1 MCQGKHLMNTWLNEP
16 VLNHFIV
23 YLLYTINMRLKLIVI
38 AVVAALF
45 ISTPAFAADNI
56 VGNGASFPA
65 NLIDECKASYSRSTG
80 NLVTY
85 TANGSGAGKTS
96 ADVGVGDFWFS
107 DSAHT
112 ASTKKPSII
121 HIPIVAAP
129 IAVIHNLPGNR
140 QLYLSSSTVA
150 KIFAGEITMWNDPA
164 IKADNNRKIK
174 EVTYKKDSKGNLVKD
189 KSGNPVILK
198 TTTKSIVYTLP
209 NQKIKVI
216 FRLDNS
222 GTTNNFVRY
231 MKAFAPDVWT
241 KPVSDSFST
250 SFPKNINDI
259 SNIGRVVGASQSQ
272 GVANLAVKTKYSITY
287 AEVSFAKFFNL
298 KVANIGN
305 ASGNFVEPNSTN
317 VSAFL
322 GEASIDSN
330 NILTYD
336 YATKEPGA
344 YPLGIVSYL
353 LADTVGK
360 NKEAVKRW
368 AKYFVSPECVNSKPE
383 LGFALITGKF
393 LEFVNKQINR
403 L

>member
-1 MCQGKHLMNTWLNEP
+1 VNTWLNKP
-16 VLNHFIV
+16 VFNYSIV
-23 YLLYTINMRLKLIVI
+23 YLLYTFNMRLKLIVI
-38 AVVAALF
+38 AVVAALS
-45 ISTPAFAADNI
+45 ISTPAFATENI
-56 VGNGASFPA
+56 VGNGASFPS
-65 NLIDECKASYSRSTG
+65 NLIDECRSSYAKSTG

-85 TANGSGAGKTS
+85 SANGSGAGKTS
-96 ADVGVGDFWFS
+96 SDKGIGDFWFS

-112 ASTKKPSII
+112 ASTKKPSVI

-129 IAVIHNLPGNR
+129 IAVMHNMPGNR
-140 QLYLSSSTVA
+140 QLYLSSTTVA

-164 IKADNNRKIK
+164 IKADNNRRIK
-174 EVTYKKDSKGNLVKD
+174 EVIYRKDKTGNLVKD
-189 KSGNPVILK
+189 KSGNPLILR
-198 TTTKSIVYTLP
+198 TVTKSIVYTLP
-209 NQKIKVI
+209 NQKIRVV

-222 GTTNNFVRY
+222 GTTNNFVRF
-231 MKAFAPDVWT
+231 MKASSPEVWT
-241 KPVSDSFST
+241 KPAADSFST
-250 SFPKNINDI
+250 SFPKSINDI
-259 SNIGRVVGASQSQ
+259 NNMGRIVGANQSQ
-272 GVANLAVKTKYSITY
+272 GVATLASKTPYSITY

-305 ASGNFVEPNSTN
+305 ASGNFVAPDSAN

-322 GEASIDSN
+322 GEASVDSN

-353 LADTVGK
+353 LADTAGK
-360 NKEAVKRW
+360 NKAAVKEW
-368 AKYFVSPECVNSKPE
+368 AKYLVSPECVNSKPE
-383 LGFALITGKF
+383 LGFALLTGKF

>member
-1 MCQGKHLMNTWLNEP
+1 MNTWLNKP
-16 VLNHFIV
+16 I
-23 YLLYTINMRLKLIVI
+23 LLKILLLIIYTFNMRLKLIVI
-38 AVVAALF
+38 AVVAALS

-80 NLVTY
+80 NIVTY
-85 TANGSGAGKTS
+85 TAGGSGAGKTAS
-96 ADVGVGDFWFS
+96 DNGIGDFWFS

-112 ASTKKPSII
+112 ASTKKSSVI

-129 IAVIHNLPGNR
+129 IAVMHNLPGKR
-140 QLYLSSSTVA
+140 QLYLSSTTVA

-174 EVTYKKDSKGNLVKD
+174 EVIYRKDKAGNLIKD
-189 KSGNPVILK
+189 KAGNPIIIRTLN
-198 TTTKSIVYTLP
+198 KSIRYTLP
-209 NQKIKVI
+209 KQKIKVV

-222 GTTNNFVRY
+222 GTTNNFVKF
-231 MKAFAPDVWT
+231 MKAFSPEVWT
-241 KPVSDSFST
+241 KGVSDSFST
-250 SFPKNINDI
+250 SFPKSINDI
-259 SNIGRVVGASQSQ
+259 GNIGRVVGANQSQ
-272 GVANLAVKTKYSITY
+272 GVATLASKTKYSITY

-305 ASGNFVEPNSTN
+305 ASGNFVEPNSAN

-322 GEASIDSN
+322 GEASVDSN

-353 LADTVGK
+353 LADTAGK
-360 NKEAVKRW
+360 NRAAVKEW
-368 AKYFVSPECVNSKPE
+368 AKYLVSPECVSAKPE

>member
-1 MCQGKHLMNTWLNEP
+1 
-16 VLNHFIV
+16 
-23 YLLYTINMRLKLIVI
+23 MRLKLIVI

-45 ISTPAFAADNI
+45 ISTPAYAADNL

-65 NLIDECKASYSRSTG
+65 NLIDECRASYAKSTG
-80 NLVTY
+80 NNVTY
-85 TANGSGAGKTS
+85 TPSGSGAGKTAS
-96 ADVGVGDFWFS
+96 DNGIGDFWFS

-112 ASTKKPSII
+112 SSTKKPSVI

-129 IAVIHNLPGNR
+129 IAVMHNLPGSR
-140 QLYLSSSTVA
+140 QLYLSSTTVA
-150 KIFAGEITMWNDPA
+150 KIFAGDITMWNDPA
-164 IKADNNRKIK
+164 INADNNRKIK
-174 EVTYKKDSKGNLVKD
+174 EIVYRKDKAGNLVKD
-189 KSGNPVILK
+189 KAGNPIIVRTLNK
-198 TTTKSIVYTLP
+198 TIRYTLP
-209 NQKIKVI
+209 NQKIKVV

-222 GTTNNFVRY
+222 GTTNNFVRF
-231 MKAFAPDVWT
+231 MKASAPEVWT

-250 SFPKNINDI
+250 SFPKSINDLG
-259 SNIGRVVGASQSQ
+259 NIGRVVGASQSQ
-272 GVANLAVKTKYSITY
+272 GVATVSSKTKYSITY

-305 ASGNFVEPNSTN
+305 ASGNFVTPDSAN

-353 LADTVGK
+353 LADTAGK
-360 NKEAVKRW
+360 NRSAVKEW
-368 AKYFVSPECVNSKPE
+368 AKYLVSPSCVNSKPE

-403 L
+403 I

>member
-1 MCQGKHLMNTWLNEP
+1 MNTWLNEP
-16 VLNHFIV
+16 IICQNIV
-23 YLLYTINMRLKLIVI
+23 YLLYTLIMRLKLIVI
-38 AVVAALF
+38 AVVAALS
-45 ISTPAFAADNI
+45 ISTPAFAAENI

-65 NLIDECKASYSRSTG
+65 NLIDECRSSYAKSTG
-80 NLVTY
+80 NVVTY
-85 TANGSGAGKTS
+85 SPNGSGAGKTS
-96 ADVGVGDFWFS
+96 SDKGIGDFWFS

-112 ASTKKPSII
+112 AATKKLSII
-121 HIPIVAAP
+121 HIPVVAAP
-129 IAVIHNLPGNR
+129 IAVMHNLPGNR
-140 QLYLSSSTVA
+140 QVYLSSTTIA
-150 KIFAGEITMWNDPA
+150 KIFAGDITMWNDPA

-174 EVTYKKDSKGNLVKD
+174 EVVYRKDKDGNLIKD
-189 KSGNPVILK
+189 KAGNPVVLRVA
-198 TTTKSIVYTLP
+198 TKSIIYTLP
-209 NQKIKVI
+209 NQKIKVV

-231 MKAFAPDVWT
+231 MKASLPEVWT

-259 SNIGRVVGASQSQ
+259 GNMGRIVGANQSQ
-272 GVANLAVKTKYSITY
+272 GVATLASKTKYSITY

-298 KVANIGN
+298 KVVNIGN
-305 ASGNFVEPNSTN
+305 ASGNFVEPNSAN

-353 LADTVGK
+353 LADTAGK
-360 NKEAVKRW
+360 NKEAVKEW
-368 AKYFVSPECVNSKPE
+368 AKYIVSPACVNAKPE

>member
-1 MCQGKHLMNTWLNEP
+1 MNTWLNEP
-16 VLNHFIV
+16 IIRHNIV
-23 YLLYTINMRLKLIVI
+23 YLLYTIIMRLKLIVM
-38 AVVAALF
+38 AVVAALS
-45 ISTPAFAADNI
+45 ISTPAIAAENI

-65 NLIDECKASYSRSTG
+65 NLIDECKASYAKTTG

-85 TANGSGAGKTS
+85 SANGSGAGKTS
-96 ADVGVGDFWFS
+96 SDKGIGDFWFS

-129 IAVIHNLPGNR
+129 IAVMHNLPGTR
-140 QLYLSSSTVA
+140 QVYLSSTTVA

-174 EVTYKKDSKGNLVKD
+174 EVIYKKDATGNLVKD
-189 KSGNPVILK
+189 KAGNPVVLR

-231 MKAFAPDVWT
+231 MKSFAPNTWT
-241 KPVSDSFST
+241 KAVSDSFST
-250 SFPKNINDI
+250 SFPSNINDI
-259 SNIGRVVGASQSQ
+259 GNIGRVVGANQSQ
-272 GVANLAVKTKYSITY
+272 GVATLASKTKYSITY

-305 ASGNFVEPNSTN
+305 ASGNFVEPNSAN

-353 LADTVGK
+353 LADTAGK
-360 NKEAVKRW
+360 NKASVKEW
-368 AKYFVSPECVNSKPE
+368 AKYLVSPECVSARPE

-393 LEFVNKQINR
+393 LEFVNKQISR

>member
-1 MCQGKHLMNTWLNEP
+1 VNTWLNEP
-16 VLNHFIV
+16 IIFQNIV
-23 YLLYTINMRLKLIVI
+23 YLLYTLNMRLKLIVM
-38 AVVAALF
+38 AVVAALS
-45 ISTPAFAADNI
+45 IYTPAFAAENI

-65 NLIDECKASYSRSTG
+65 NLIDECKSSYAKSTG

-85 TANGSGAGKTS
+85 SANGSGAGKTS
-96 ADVGVGDFWFS
+96 SDKGIGDFWFS

-121 HIPIVAAP
+121 HIPVVAAP
-129 IAVIHNLPGNR
+129 IAVMHNLPGSR
-140 QLYLSSSTVA
+140 QVYLSSTTVA
-150 KIFAGEITMWNDPA
+150 KIFAGDITMWNDPA
-164 IKADNNRKIK
+164 IKSDNNRKIK
-174 EVTYKKDSKGNLVKD
+174 EVVYKKDATGNLIKD
-189 KSGNPVILK
+189 KAGNPVVLR
-198 TTTKSIVYTLP
+198 TVSKSIVYTLP

-231 MKAFAPDVWT
+231 MKAFAPNTWT

-250 SFPKNINDI
+250 SFPNNINDI
-259 SNIGRVVGASQSQ
+259 NNLGRVSGANQSQ
-272 GVANLAVKTKYSITY
+272 GVATLASKTKYSITY

-305 ASGNFVEPNSTN
+305 ASGNFVEPNSAN

-353 LADTVGK
+353 LADTAGK
-360 NKEAVKRW
+360 NKASVKEW
-368 AKYFVSPECVNSKPE
+368 AKYIVSPECVNAKPE

>member
-1 MCQGKHLMNTWLNEP
+1 
-16 VLNHFIV
+16 
-23 YLLYTINMRLKLIVI
+23 MRLKLIVI
-38 AVVAALF
+38 AVVAALS
-45 ISTPAFAADNI
+45 ISTPAFAAENI

-65 NLIDECKASYSRSTG
+65 NLIDECKASYAKSTG

-85 TANGSGAGKTS
+85 SANGSGAGKTS
-96 ADVGVGDFWFS
+96 SDKGIGDFWFS

-121 HIPIVAAP
+121 HIPVVAAP
-129 IAVIHNLPGNR
+129 IAVMHNLPGNR
-140 QLYLSSSTVA
+140 QVYLSSTTVA

-174 EVTYKKDSKGNLVKD
+174 EVIYKKDKSGNLVKD
-189 KSGNPVILK
+189 KSGNPVVLR
-198 TTTKSIVYTLP
+198 TATKSIVYTLP

-231 MKAFAPDVWT
+231 MKAYSPEVWT
-241 KPVSDSFST
+241 KAVSDSFST
-250 SFPKNINDI
+250 SFPKNINDLG
-259 SNIGRVVGASQSQ
+259 NIGRVVGANQSQ
-272 GVANLAVKTKYSITY
+272 GVATLASKTKYSITY

-305 ASGNFVEPNSTN
+305 ASGNFVEPNSAN

-322 GEASIDSN
+322 GEASVDSN
-330 NILTYD
+330 NILTYN

-353 LADTVGK
+353 LADTQGK
-360 NKEAVKRW
+360 NKSAVKEW
-368 AKYFVSPECVNSKPE
+368 AKYLVSQECVSAKPE

>member
-1 MCQGKHLMNTWLNEP
+1 VNTWLNEP
-16 VLNHFIV
+16 IICHNIV
-23 YLLYTINMRLKLIVI
+23 YLLYTLIMRIKLIVI
-38 AVVAALF
+38 AVVAALS
-45 ISTPAFAADNI
+45 ISTPAFAAENI

-65 NLIDECKASYSRSTG
+65 NLIDECRSSYAKSTG
-80 NLVTY
+80 NVVTY
-85 TANGSGAGKTS
+85 SPNGSGAGKTS
-96 ADVGVGDFWFS
+96 SDKGIGDFWFS

-112 ASTKKPSII
+112 SSSKKPSII

-129 IAVIHNLPGNR
+129 IAVMHNLPGNR
-140 QLYLSSSTVA
+140 QVYLSSTTIA

-174 EVTYKKDSKGNLVKD
+174 EVVYRKDKNGNLVKD
-189 KSGNPVILK
+189 KAGNPVVLRVA
-198 TTTKSIVYTLP
+198 TKSIVYTLP

-231 MKAFAPDVWT
+231 MKASSPEVWI

-259 SNIGRVVGASQSQ
+259 GNMGRIVGANQSQ
-272 GVANLAVKTKYSITY
+272 GVATLASKTKYSITY

-305 ASGNFVEPNSTN
+305 ASGNFVEPNSAN

-353 LADTVGK
+353 LADTAGK
-360 NKEAVKRW
+360 NKSAVKEW
-368 AKYFVSPECVNSKPE
+368 AKYLVSTECVNAKPE

>member
-1 MCQGKHLMNTWLNEP
+1 MNTWLNEP

>member
-1 MCQGKHLMNTWLNEP
+1 
-16 VLNHFIV
+16 
-23 YLLYTINMRLKLIVI
+23 MRLKLIVI
-38 AVVAALF
+38 AVVAALS
-45 ISTPAFAADNI
+45 ISTPAFASDNL

-65 NLIDECKASYSRSTG
+65 NLIDECRASYAKSTG
-80 NLVTY
+80 NSVTY
-85 TANGSGAGKTS
+85 TASGSGAGKTS
-96 ADVGVGDFWFS
+96 ADNGIGDFWFS

-129 IAVIHNLPGNR
+129 IAVMHNLPGSR
-140 QLYLSSSTVA
+140 QLYLSSTTVA

-164 IKADNNRKIK
+164 IKADNNRKVK
-174 EVTYKKDSKGNLVKD
+174 EVVYRKDKAGNLIKD
-189 KSGNPVILK
+189 KSGNPIIVRTLTK
-198 TTTKSIVYTLP
+198 TIRYTLP
-209 NQKIKVI
+209 NQKIKVV

-222 GTTNNFVRY
+222 GTTNNFVRF
-231 MKAFAPDVWT
+231 MKASAPEVWT
-241 KPVSDSFST
+241 KGVSDSFST

-259 SNIGRVVGASQSQ
+259 GNIGRIVGANQSQ
-272 GVANLAVKTKYSITY
+272 GVATVSSKTKYSITY
-287 AEVSFAKFFNL
+287 AEVSFAKFFSL

-305 ASGNFVEPNSTN
+305 ASGNFVAPDSAN

-353 LADTVGK
+353 LADTAGK
-360 NKEAVKRW
+360 NKAAVKEW
-368 AKYFVSPECVNSKPE
+368 AKYLVSPSCVNSKPE
-383 LGFALITGKF
+383 LGFTLITGKF

>member
-1 MCQGKHLMNTWLNEP
+1 
-16 VLNHFIV
+16 
-23 YLLYTINMRLKLIVI
+23 MRLKLIVI
-38 AVVAALF
+38 AVVAALS
-45 ISTPAFAADNI
+45 ISTPAFAADNL
-56 VGNGASFPA
+56 VGSGASFPA
-65 NLIDECKASYSRSTG
+65 NLIDECRSSYAKSTG
-80 NLVTY
+80 NIITY
-85 TANGSGAGKTS
+85 TASGSGAGKTS
-96 ADVGVGDFWFS
+96 SDKGIGDFWFS

-112 ASTKKPSII
+112 ASSKKPSII

-129 IAVIHNLPGNR
+129 IAVMHNLPGNR
-140 QLYLSSSTVA
+140 QLYLSSTTVA
-150 KIFAGEITMWNDPA
+150 KIFAGEITMWNDPI

-174 EVTYKKDSKGNLVKD
+174 QVIYRKDKSGNLVKD
-189 KSGNPVILK
+189 KAGNPVILR
-198 TTTKSIVYTLP
+198 TAIKSIVYTLP

-231 MKAFAPDVWT
+231 MKASSPEVWT
-241 KPVSDSFST
+241 KAVSDSFST
-250 SFPKNINDI
+250 SFPKSINDI
-259 SNIGRVVGASQSQ
+259 GNIGRVVGANQSQ
-272 GVANLAVKTKYSITY
+272 GVAMVASKTKYSITY

-298 KVANIGN
+298 KVANLGN
-305 ASGNFVEPNSTN
+305 ASGNFVEPNSAN

-330 NILTYD
+330 NILTYN

-353 LADTVGK
+353 LADTAGK
-360 NKEAVKRW
+360 NKSAVKDW
-368 AKYFVSPECVNSKPE
+368 AKYLVSPECVSAKPE

-393 LEFVNKQINR
+393 LEFVNKQISR

>member
-1 MCQGKHLMNTWLNEP
+1 MNSWLNEP
-16 VLNHFIV
+16 IICNNIV
-23 YLLYTINMRLKLIVI
+23 YLLYTLIMRLKLIVI
-38 AVVAALF
+38 AVVSALS
-45 ISTPAFAADNI
+45 ISTPAFAADNL
-56 VGNGASFPA
+56 VGSGASFPA
-65 NLIDECKASYSRSTG
+65 NLIDECRSSYAKSTG
-80 NLVTY
+80 NIITY
-85 TANGSGAGKTS
+85 TASGSGAGKTS
-96 ADVGVGDFWFS
+96 SDKGIGDFWFS

-129 IAVIHNLPGNR
+129 IAVMHNLPGSR
-140 QLYLSSSTVA
+140 QLYLSSTTVA

-174 EVTYKKDSKGNLVKD
+174 EVIYRKDKAGNLVKD
-189 KSGNPVILK
+189 KAGNPVILR
-198 TTTKSIVYTLP
+198 TATKSIVYTLP
-209 NQKIKVI
+209 SQKIKVI

-231 MKAFAPDVWT
+231 MKASSPEVWT
-241 KPVSDSFST
+241 KAVSDSFST
-250 SFPKNINDI
+250 SFPKSINDI
-259 SNIGRVVGASQSQ
+259 GNIGRVVGANQSQ
-272 GVANLAVKTKYSITY
+272 GVATLASKTKYSITY

-305 ASGNFVEPNSTN
+305 ASGNFVEPNSAN

-353 LADTVGK
+353 LADTAGK
-360 NKEAVKRW
+360 NKAAVKEW
-368 AKYFVSPECVNSKPE
+368 AKYLVSPECVSAKPE

>member
-1 MCQGKHLMNTWLNEP
+1 MNTWLNKP
-16 VLNHFIV
+16 IFNHFIV
-23 YLLYTINMRLKLIVI
+23 YLLYTVNMRLKLIVM

-45 ISTPAFAADNI
+45 IPTPAFAADNI

-65 NLIDECKASYSRSTG
+65 NLIDECKASYARSTD
-80 NLVTY
+80 NFVTY

-96 ADVGVGDFWFS
+96 SDNGIGDFWFS

-112 ASTKKPSII
+112 ASTKKPSVI

-129 IAVIHNLPGNR
+129 IAVMHNLPGNR
-140 QLYLSSSTVA
+140 QLFLSSTTVA
-150 KIFAGEITMWNDPA
+150 KIFSGDITMWNDPA
-164 IKADNNRKIK
+164 IKADNNRQIK
-174 EVTYKKDSKGNLVKD
+174 EVIYRKDKAGNLVKD
-189 KSGNPVILK
+189 KAGNPIIVRTLN
-198 TTTKSIVYTLP
+198 KSIRYTLP
-209 NQKIKVI
+209 NQKIKVV

-222 GTTNNFVRY
+222 GTTNNFVRF
-231 MKAFAPDVWT
+231 MKAFSPEVWT
-241 KPVSDSFST
+241 KGVSDSFST
-250 SFPKNINDI
+250 SFPKSINDI
-259 SNIGRVVGASQSQ
+259 GNIGRVVGANQSQ
-272 GVANLAVKTKYSITY
+272 GVATLASKTKYSITY
-287 AEVSFAKFFNL
+287 AELSFAKFFNL

-305 ASGNFVEPNSTN
+305 ASGNFVEPNSAN

-322 GEASIDSN
+322 GEALIDSN

-353 LADTVGK
+353 LADTTGK
-360 NKEAVKRW
+360 NKAAVKEW
-368 AKYFVSPECVNSKPE
+368 AKYLLSPECVSAKPE
-383 LGFALITGKF
+383 LGFALITEKF

>member
-1 MCQGKHLMNTWLNEP
+1 
-16 VLNHFIV
+16 
-23 YLLYTINMRLKLIVI
+23 MRLKLIVI
-38 AVVAALF
+38 AVVAALS
-45 ISTPAFAADNI
+45 ISTPAFATDNI
-56 VGNGASFPA
+56 VGSGASFPA
-65 NLIDECKASYSRSTG
+65 NLIDECRASYAKSTG
-80 NLVTY
+80 NTVTY
-85 TANGSGAGKTS
+85 TPSGSGAGKTS
-96 ADVGVGDFWFS
+96 SDNGIGDFWFS

-129 IAVIHNLPGNR
+129 IAVIHNLPANR
-140 QLYLSSSTVA
+140 QLYLSSTTVA
-150 KIFAGEITMWNDPA
+150 KIFSGEITMWNDPA
-164 IKADNNRKIK
+164 IKADNNRKVK
-174 EVTYKKDSKGNLVKD
+174 EVVYRKDKAGNLIKD
-189 KSGNPVILK
+189 KSGNPIILRTLNK
-198 TTTKSIVYTLP
+198 TIRYTLP
-209 NQKIKVI
+209 NQKIRVI

-222 GTTNNFVRY
+222 GTTNNFVRF
-231 MKAFAPDVWT
+231 MKAFAPEVWT

-259 SNIGRVVGASQSQ
+259 SNMGRVVGANQSQ
-272 GVANLAVKTKYSITY
+272 GVSMVSSKTKYSITY
-287 AEVSFAKFFNL
+287 AEVSFAKLFNL

-305 ASGNFVEPNSTN
+305 ASGNFVAPDSAN

-353 LADTVGK
+353 LADTAGK
-360 NKEAVKRW
+360 NKAAVKNW
-368 AKYFVSPECVNSKPE
+368 AKYLVSAECVSAKPE

>member
-1 MCQGKHLMNTWLNEP
+1 MNTWLNEP
-16 VLNHFIV
+16 IICNNIV
-23 YLLYTINMRLKLIVI
+23 YLLYTFDMRLKLIVI
-38 AVVAALF
+38 AVVAALSF
-45 ISTPAFAADNI
+45 STPAFAAENI

-65 NLIDECKASYSRSTG
+65 NLIEECKSSYARSTG
-80 NLVTY
+80 NNVTY
-85 TANGSGAGKTS
+85 SANGSGAGKTS
-96 ADVGVGDFWFS
+96 SDKGIGDFWFS
-107 DSAHT
+107 DSAHN
-112 ASTKKPSII
+112 ASTKKSSVI

-129 IAVIHNLPGNR
+129 IAVMHNLPGTR
-140 QLYLSSSTVA
+140 QMYLSSSTVA
-150 KIFAGEITMWNDPA
+150 KIFAGDITMWNDPA
-164 IKADNNRKIK
+164 IKADNNRKVK
-174 EVTYKKDSKGNLVKD
+174 EVTYKQDKSGNLIKD
-189 KSGNPVILK
+189 KSGNPIILK

-209 NQKIKVI
+209 NQKIKVV

-222 GTTNNFVRY
+222 GTTNNFVRF
-231 MKAFAPDVWT
+231 MKANSPDVWT
-241 KPVSDSFST
+241 KAVSDSFST

-259 SNIGRVVGASQSQ
+259 NNIGRISGANQSQ
-272 GVANLAVKTKYSITY
+272 GVATLASKTKYSITY
-287 AEVSFAKFFNL
+287 AEVSFAKFYGL

-305 ASGNFVEPNSTN
+305 ASGNFVSPDSAN

-353 LADTVGK
+353 LADTAGK
-360 NKEAVKRW
+360 NKAAVKEW
-368 AKYFVSPECVNSKPE
+368 AKYLVSPECVSAKPE

>member
-1 MCQGKHLMNTWLNEP
+1 MNTWLNKP
-16 VLNHFIV
+16 IFNHFIV
-23 YLLYTINMRLKLIVI
+23 YLLYTVNMRLKLIVM

-45 ISTPAFAADNI
+45 ISTPAFASDNL

-65 NLIDECKASYSRSTG
+65 NLIDECKASYARSTG
-80 NLVTY
+80 NVITY

-164 IKADNNRKIK
+164 IKADNNRKVK

-189 KSGNPVILK
+189 KSGNPVILR

-222 GTTNNFVRY
+222 GTTNNFVKY

-250 SFPKNINDI
+250 SFPKNINDM

-272 GVANLAVKTKYSITY
+272 GVANLAVKTRYSITY

-344 YPLGIVSYL
+344 YPIGIVSYL
-353 LADTVGK
+353 LADTLGK

-383 LGFALITGKF
+383 LGFTLITGKF

>member
-1 MCQGKHLMNTWLNEP
+1 
-16 VLNHFIV
+16 
-23 YLLYTINMRLKLIVI
+23 MRIKLIVM

-45 ISTPAFAADNI
+45 ISTPAFAADNL
-56 VGNGASFPA
+56 VGSGATFPA
-65 NLIDECKASYSRSTG
+65 NLIDSCKASYAKSTG
-80 NLVTY
+80 NNITY
-85 TANGSGAGKTS
+85 TPNGSGAGKTAS
-96 ADVGVGDFWFS
+96 DAGIGDFWFS

-112 ASTKKPSII
+112 GSSKKPSII

-129 IAVIHNLPGNR
+129 IAVIHNLPGSR

-150 KIFAGEITMWNDPA
+150 RIFAGEITMWNDPA
-164 IKADNNRKIK
+164 IKADNNRKVK
-174 EVTYKKDSKGNLVKD
+174 EVIYRKDKTGNLVKD
-189 KSGNPVILK
+189 KSGNPVILR
-198 TTTKSIVYTLP
+198 TVSKSIVYTLP
-209 NQKIKVI
+209 NQKIKVV

-222 GTTNNFVRY
+222 GTTNNFVRF
-231 MKAFAPDVWT
+231 MKASSPDIWA

-250 SFPKNINDI
+250 SFPKNINDL
-259 SNIGRVVGASQSQ
+259 SNIGRIVGANGSQ
-272 GVANLAVKTKYSITY
+272 GVSTLASKTKYSITY
-287 AEVSFAKFFNL
+287 AEVSFAKFYNL
-298 KVANIGN
+298 KVTNIGN
-305 ASGNFVEPNSTN
+305 ASGNFVDPNSAN

-353 LADTVGK
+353 LADTAGK
-360 NKEAVKRW
+360 NKAAVKEW
-368 AKYFVSPECVNSKPE
+368 AKYLVSPECVNAKPE

>member
-1 MCQGKHLMNTWLNEP
+1 
-16 VLNHFIV
+16 
-23 YLLYTINMRLKLIVI
+23 MRLKLIVI
-38 AVVAALF
+38 AVVAALS
-45 ISTPAFAADNI
+45 ISTPAIAAENI

-65 NLIDECKASYSRSTG
+65 NLIDECKSSYAKSTG

-85 TANGSGAGKTS
+85 SANGSGAGKTS
-96 ADVGVGDFWFS
+96 SDKGIGDFWFS

-129 IAVIHNLPGNR
+129 IAVMHNLPGSR
-140 QLYLSSSTVA
+140 QLYLSSSTVS
-150 KIFAGEITMWNDPA
+150 KIFAGDITMWNDPA
-164 IKADNNRKIK
+164 IKADNNRKVK
-174 EVTYKKDSKGNLVKD
+174 EVVYKKDNAGNLVKD
-189 KSGNPVILK
+189 KSGKPVILK
-198 TTTKSIVYTLP
+198 TVSKSIVYTLP
-209 NQKIKVI
+209 NQKIKVV

-222 GTTNNFVRY
+222 GTTNNFVKF
-231 MKAFAPDVWT
+231 MKANSPEVWT
-241 KPVSDSFST
+241 KAVSDSFST
-250 SFPKNINDI
+250 SFPKNINDL
-259 SNIGRVVGASQSQ
+259 NNMGRVVGANQSQ
-272 GVANLAVKTKYSITY
+272 GVATLASKTKYSITY

-305 ASGNFVEPNSTN
+305 ASGNFVSPDSAN

-330 NILTYD
+330 NILSYD

-353 LADTVGK
+353 LADTAGK
-360 NKEAVKRW
+360 NKAAVKEW
-368 AKYFVSPECVNSKPE
+368 ARYLVSAECVTSKPE
-383 LGFALITGKF
+383 LGFTLLTGKF

>member
-1 MCQGKHLMNTWLNEP
+1 
-16 VLNHFIV
+16 
-23 YLLYTINMRLKLIVI
+23 MRLKLIVM

-45 ISTPAFAADNI
+45 ISTPAFASDNL

-65 NLIDECKASYSRSTG
+65 NLIDECKASYARSTG
-80 NLVTY
+80 NIITY

-150 KIFAGEITMWNDPA
+150 KIFAGDITMWNDPA
-164 IKADNNRKIK
+164 IKADNNRKVK

-189 KSGNPVILK
+189 KSGNPVILRTK
-198 TTTKSIVYTLP
+198 TKSIVYTLP

-250 SFPKNINDI
+250 SFPKNINDM
-259 SNIGRVVGASQSQ
+259 SNIGRVVGAGQSQ
-272 GVANLAVKTKYSITY
+272 GVANLAVKTRYSITY

-344 YPLGIVSYL
+344 YPIGIVSYL
-353 LADTVGK
+353 LADTLGK

>member
-1 MCQGKHLMNTWLNEP
+1 MLKPYRFT
-16 VLNHFIV
+16 I
-23 YLLYTINMRLKLIVI
+23 YTLIMRLKLIAI
-38 AVVAALF
+38 AVVAALS
-45 ISTPAFAADNI
+45 ISTPAIAAENI

-65 NLIDECKASYSRSTG
+65 NLIDECRSSYAKSTG
-80 NLVTY
+80 NIVTY
-85 TANGSGAGKTS
+85 SANGSGAGKTS
-96 ADVGVGDFWFS
+96 SDKGIGDFWFS

-112 ASTKKPSII
+112 ASTKKPSVI
-121 HIPIVAAP
+121 HIPVVAAP
-129 IAVIHNLPGNR
+129 IAVMHNLPGNR
-140 QLYLSSSTVA
+140 QLYLSSTTVA

-174 EVTYKKDSKGNLVKD
+174 EVIYRKDKDGNLVKD

-209 NQKIKVI
+209 NQKIKVV

-222 GTTNNFVRY
+222 GTTNNFVRF
-231 MKAFAPDVWT
+231 MKASSPEVWA

-250 SFPKNINDI
+250 SFPKGINDI
-259 SNIGRVVGASQSQ
+259 GNMGRIVGANQSQ
-272 GVANLAVKTKYSITY
+272 GVATLASKTKYSITY

-305 ASGNFVEPNSTN
+305 ASGNFVAPDSAN

-353 LADTVGK
+353 LADTAGK
-360 NKEAVKRW
+360 NKAAVKEW
-368 AKYFVSPECVNSKPE
+368 AKYLVSAECVNSKPE

>member
-1 MCQGKHLMNTWLNEP
+1 
-16 VLNHFIV
+16 
-23 YLLYTINMRLKLIVI
+23 MRLKLIVI
-38 AVVAALF
+38 AVVAALS
-45 ISTPAFAADNI
+45 ISTPAFAAENI

-65 NLIDECKASYSRSTG
+65 NLIEECKSSYAKSTG

-85 TANGSGAGKTS
+85 SANGSGAGKTS
-96 ADVGVGDFWFS
+96 SDKGIGDFWFS

-112 ASTKKPSII
+112 ASTKKASVI

-129 IAVIHNLPGNR
+129 IAVMHNLPGSR
-140 QLYLSSSTVA
+140 QLYLSSTTVA

-164 IKADNNRKIK
+164 IKSDNNRKVK
-174 EVTYKKDSKGNLVKD
+174 EIVYKKDNAGNLVKD

-198 TTTKSIVYTLP
+198 TVSKSIVYTLP
-209 NQKIKVI
+209 NQKIKVV

-222 GTTNNFVRY
+222 GTTNNFVKF
-231 MKAFAPDVWT
+231 MKANSPDIWT
-241 KPVSDSFST
+241 KGVSDSFST
-250 SFPKNINDI
+250 SFPKNINDL
-259 SNIGRVVGASQSQ
+259 NNMGRVIGANQSQ
-272 GVANLAVKTKYSITY
+272 GVATLASKTKYSITY
-287 AEVSFAKFFNL
+287 AEVSFAKFYGL

-305 ASGNFVEPNSTN
+305 ASGNFVSPDSAN

-330 NILTYD
+330 NILSYD

-353 LADTVGK
+353 LADTAGK
-360 NKEAVKRW
+360 NKAAVKEW
-368 AKYFVSPECVNSKPE
+368 ARYLVSPECVSAKPE
-383 LGFALITGKF
+383 LGFTLLTGKF

>member
-1 MCQGKHLMNTWLNEP
+1 M
-16 VLNHFIV
+16 
-23 YLLYTINMRLKLIVI
+23 
-38 AVVAALF
+38 AVVAALS
-45 ISTPAFAADNI
+45 ISTPAFAAENI

-65 NLIDECKASYSRSTG
+65 NLIDECRSSYARNTG

-85 TANGSGAGKTS
+85 SANGSGAGKTS
-96 ADVGVGDFWFS
+96 SDKGIGDFWFS

-121 HIPIVAAP
+121 HIPVVAAP
-129 IAVIHNLPGNR
+129 IAVMHNLPGNR
-140 QLYLSSSTVA
+140 QVYLSSTTVA

-174 EVTYKKDSKGNLVKD
+174 EVIYKKDATGNLIKD
-189 KSGNPVILK
+189 KAGNPIVLR
-198 TTTKSIVYTLP
+198 TSTKSIVYTMP

-231 MKAFAPDVWT
+231 MKAFSPNTWT

-250 SFPKNINDI
+250 SFPNNINDVN
-259 SNIGRVVGASQSQ
+259 NIGRISGANQSQ
-272 GVANLAVKTKYSITY
+272 GVATLASKTKYSITY

-305 ASGNFVEPNSTN
+305 ASGNFVEPNSAN

-336 YATKEPGA
+336 YSTKEAGA

-353 LADTVGK
+353 LADTAGK
-360 NKEAVKRW
+360 NKASVKEW
-368 AKYFVSPECVNSKPE
+368 AKYIVSPECVNAKPE

-393 LEFVNKQINR
+393 LEFINKQINR